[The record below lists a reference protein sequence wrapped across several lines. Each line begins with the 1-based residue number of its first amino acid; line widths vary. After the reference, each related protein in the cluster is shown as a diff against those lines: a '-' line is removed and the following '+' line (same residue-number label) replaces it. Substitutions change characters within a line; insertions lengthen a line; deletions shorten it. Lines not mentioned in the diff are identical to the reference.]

1 MLRALRFSAQLGFT
15 IEEHTYQAICELAPT
30 IAQVSMERINVELVK
45 LLTSDHPE
53 CMRQVYESGLTK
65 VFLPEFDIMMET
77 EQQNKHHC
85 YTVGEHTI
93 HAMMGIDPV
102 RHLRLAM
109 LFHDIGK
116 PATKTTDEQGQDH
129 FYGHQEVGAGM
140 TGEIMRR
147 LKFDNDTIHKVKR
160 LVRFHDERPEIKRKT
175 IRKAM
180 VRMGA
185 ECFPDIFDVKT
196 ADTLAQSQYHRQE
209 KLADIEAFRQMYLDI
224 LAEGECV
231 EKKDLAIDG
240 RDLLAM
246 GVPQGKALGELL
258 QELFELVVEHPEKNT
273 KEYLLAEAEK
283 RIK

>member
-1 MLRALRFSAQLGFT
+1 
-15 IEEHTYQAICELAPT
+15 
-30 IAQVSMERINVELVK
+30 
-45 LLTSDHPE
+45 
-53 CMRQVYESGLTK
+53 
-65 VFLPEFDIMMET
+65 
-77 EQQNKHHC
+77 
-85 YTVGEHTI
+85 VGEHTI
-93 HAMMGIDPV
+93 HAMMGIAPL

-273 KEYLLAEAEK
+273 KEYLLTEAEK